1 MNKLVVSVKSTSQ
14 VLADA
19 KRAFKDVKENKRRAS
34 KHTEISF
41 TDIREFK
48 KFVNNLDVLVAIRR
62 HKPQSIY
69 ELANLLERDPANIN
83 RIVGFFENV
92 GVIAT
97 EVKIVGGRSVKT
109 PIVNYS
115 KIEWDLV
122 A

>member
-19 KRAFKDVKENKRRAS
+19 KRAFKDVKENNRRAS
-34 KHTEISF
+34 KHIEISF

-62 HKPQSIY
+62 DKPQSIY

-83 RIVGFFENV
+83 RIVSFFEKV

>member
-34 KHTEISF
+34 KYTEISF

>member
-19 KRAFKDVKENKRRAS
+19 KRAFKDVKENNRRAS
-34 KHTEISF
+34 KHAEIVFSD
-41 TDIREFK
+41 TREFK

-83 RIVGFFENV
+83 RIVGFFENA

>member
-19 KRAFKDVKENKRRAS
+19 KRAFKDVKEKKRRAS